1 MRNLLLVAYYFPPI
15 GGGGVQRALK
25 MAKYLPEF
33 GWRPHVLAV
42 DPVAHVSLDPSLLD
56 QLPPEVVVHRVRE
69 WYPPGVAKLVGR
81 GETRAGSSAKGG
93 TDGARTA
100 DGAKNGGP
108 AAADEGESAPPGF
121 AATLRMRA
129 ARLLKTARKY
139 VLIPDDQILW
149 YIPAVREGKK
159 MLARYPIDAVL
170 STAGPNTNHLVAL
183 ALRQGRRLPWVAD
196 FRDPW
201 TQNMHR
207 SGIRWREALEERL
220 ERRVMATADVVL
232 TVTRSF
238 AEGFR
243 EKHGDVIKR
252 LEVIHNGFDA
262 ADYVGIEADRVP
274 GKCVFAYAGIFYK
287 ERNPRLFLRAV
298 RELIDAGKIDRR
310 DILLRFAGVFDYPGY
325 TDNADAVAQ
334 LGLSDVVE
342 VLGHLPHRRA
352 LALLKGAD
360 VLLLVGDTAPGS
372 GAYIPGKLFEY
383 MAVQRPILALSLP
396 GEAASIV
403 ERFRLGEVVRPDDL
417 PGMKRAVVSFYR
429 RWKAGNLHTS
439 GALPREAYA
448 LYERREQAR
457 ALAAL
462 LDELTMQRK
471 PAMASFS

>member
-1 MRNLLLVAYYFPPI
+1 MGVRNLLLVAYFFPPV

-56 QLPPEVVVHRVRE
+56 QLPPEVVVHRVPE
-69 WYPPGVAKLVGR
+69 WVPPGLAKLVAR
-81 GETRAGSSAKGG
+81 GGGVAPGGAGGADRAKGG
-93 TDGARTA
+93 GSEAAGTRQGA
-100 DGAKNGGP
+100 P
-108 AAADEGESAPPGF
+108 SLAAS
-121 AATLRMRA
+121 LRARA
-129 ARLLKTARKY
+129 VQLLKTARKY

-183 ALRQGRRLPWVAD
+183 ALLRRRRLPWVAD

-207 SGIRWREALEERL
+207 SGIRWREALEARM

-243 EKHGDVIKR
+243 EKHGDVIQR

-298 RELIDAGKIDRR
+298 RELIDAGEIDRR

-383 MAVQRPILALSLP
+383 MAVQRPILALTLP

-417 PGMKRAVVSFYR
+417 PGMKRAVASFYR
-429 RWKAGNLHTS
+429 RWKAGQLQQS
-439 GALPREAYA
+439 GVLPPEAYA